1 MENFFS
7 LSIRNIFFEFSR
19 NEFIMVL
26 LIEMRY
32 YKKKKKNWIIYFET
46 HHVNSKRNLS
56 IN

>member
-19 NEFIMVL
+19 NDGFIMVL

-32 YKKKKKNWIIYFET
+32 YKKKKKLDNLFR
-46 HHVNSKRNLS
+46 NSS
-56 IN
+56 C